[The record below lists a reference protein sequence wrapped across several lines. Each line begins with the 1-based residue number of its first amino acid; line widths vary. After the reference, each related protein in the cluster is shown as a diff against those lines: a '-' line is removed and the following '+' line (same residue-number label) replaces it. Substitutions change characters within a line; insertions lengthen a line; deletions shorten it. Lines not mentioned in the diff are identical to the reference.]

1 MISSKERW
9 SVVRMPRKK
18 KSPNA
23 EQTKQAPEAEPQEQP
38 GQRYDSTFKEWVNR
52 QPAAILPLLLIG
64 AVYLTHLDVERIKP
78 VMRVDRVFKVLYK
91 GIEVIF
97 HIEFET
103 GADPHILTR
112 VRAYNALLQ
121 HEFQLPV
128 ISMIIYPFKAKLPES
143 PYRVLIGEEEWN
155 KMKFLVVPLFEAN
168 AVEYVKKHL
177 ISFYPILPAMQGVDE
192 EMIEQI
198 MKELAEFYGEDTG
211 SLSEQFVAMR
221 LILDR
226 TTTIPEREK
235 QKIRRRLME
244 YDPLWE
250 ENPRIRA
257 ERARS
262 EAIGETRG
270 ELEASRR
277 AVLTVVKRRFPSLA
291 ELAQQKV
298 EQINKP
304 DVLDYLIGEV
314 AAAPDEDVARWVLRP
329 IAA

>member
-1 MISSKERW
+1 
-9 SVVRMPRKK
+9 MPRKK
-18 KSPNA
+18 KSPNSEQTTQSQEA
-23 EQTKQAPEAEPQEQP
+23 EQQEQP
-38 GQRYDSTFKEWVNR
+38 GQRYDSTFKDWVNK
-52 QPAAILPLLLIG
+52 QPAVILPLLLLG

-103 GADPHILTR
+103 GSDPHILTR
-112 VRAYNALLQ
+112 VRAYNALLH

-128 ISMIIYPFKAKLPES
+128 ISMIVYPFKTTLPKS

-155 KMKFLVVPLFEAN
+155 KMKFLVMPLFEHN
-168 AVEYVKKHL
+168 AIEYVEKHL
-177 ISFYPILPAMQGVDE
+177 ISFYPVLPAMRGVNE
-192 EMIEQI
+192 ELVERV

-211 SLSEQFVAMR
+211 SLSERFVAMR

-226 TTTIPEREK
+226 TTTISEKEK

-250 ENPRIRA
+250 ENPRIREDRVRSKA
-257 ERARS
+257 EGLRS
-262 EAIGETRG
+262 
-270 ELEASRR
+270 
-277 AVLTVVKRRFPSLA
+277 AVVTVVKVRFPELA

-298 EQINKP
+298 AQINQPETLNLLLEQI
-304 DVLDYLIGEV
+304 
-314 AAAPDEDVARWVLRP
+314 AAAPDEQFVRQLLHP
-329 IAA
+329 IAV